1 LTTIRAFV
9 ANDAGDVAAL
19 EHTLFN
25 VPYDE
30 PWSHDT
36 IAAYAELQHLIGWV
50 AVHEANIVGYL
61 LATVVL
67 DEANIDNLGVHPE
80 NQRMG
85 IATQLLDHAVSQ
97 FRERGVANIWLE
109 VAEPN
114 VAARGFY
121 EGAGFGVIYRRARYY
136 VGRSGETADAFT
148 MCRSLG

>member
-1 LTTIRAFV
+1 LTTIRTFV
-9 ANDAGDVAAL
+9 ADDADSVAAL

-30 PWSHDT
+30 PWSRDT
-36 IAAYAELQHLIGWV
+36 IAAYAEFQHLCGWV
-50 AVHEANIVGYL
+50 VVPEADIQGYL

-67 DEANIDNLGVHPE
+67 DEANIDNLGVHPK

-121 EGAGFGVIYRRARYY
+121 EGVGFGVVYRRPRYY
-136 VGRSGETADAFT
+136 VGRSGETADALT